1 RGWSAQDDCDEM
13 RPPSLSRRAAITRRE
28 TPTDSPSFCA
38 AADHPADDC
47 AGLRDDAIRGLPG
60 RFYGIGSTTGEPGY
74 YLAHGLEEK
83 GKIIG
88 VAVIKVRLEAL
99 EERWQRARLEAF
111 YYWWPLNELVPL
123 ERESIADGV
132 EKLTFPA
139 NTSVDHEHTV
149 VSYLAQTREL
159 ADTPWHL
166 TLLTPLED
174 LRREAANQGML
185 VAVACA
191 LVAFLLIA
199 WNERRKVISTR
210 LAAREALEQA
220 NNELERRITDRTA
233 DLRASNERLKG
244 QIRERRQAEETLRQ
258 AQDELIQ
265 AGKLAAIGQMSTS
278 IAHELNQ
285 PLAALR
291 TLSGNTVRFLERGA
305 LDTASANLRTINDL
319 VDRMGRITA
328 SLRAFARRGEDKG
341 QASLGKAVE
350 AALQLL
356 GARLDNASLALHQQI
371 DDVELAIDQTRL
383 EQILVNLIGNALDA
397 MSAQPMPILWLEGD
411 MLDGRYRLAAA
422 AGGTLNAEDPA
433 EGGTMF
439 VLALAL
445 EDIHSQGVASAE
457 EALALVGEHFAGIV
471 ISDIRLP
478 GIDGLELL
486 KRLKERDRTLP
497 VVLITGHGDV
507 SMAVGAM
514 RDGAYDFMEKPFSP
528 ERLVDVARRALE
540 QRGLAREVWSLRRQ
554 LAERDSLEGKII
566 GRSQAMQA
574 LRARRHDH
582 QFVALNCGGL
592 PESLFESEIF
602 GHEANAF
609 TGAGKRRIGKIE
621 HAHNGTLFLDEVE
634 SMPINLQ
641 IKLLRVLQERTL
653 ERLGSNQSQSSLRF
667 DREPPSLDSQ
677 TRSALLAHDWPG
689 NVRELRNVAERYA
702 LGLPAFKTAGTQA
715 ATPSLDFA
723 EAVEAFEKNLLG
735 EALRRSGGNLSQ
747 ASQEL
752 GMAKTTLFDKVKK
765 YGLG

>member
-1 RGWSAQDDCDEM
+1 MKCDPPLY
-13 RPPSLSRRAAITRRE
+13 RAAPPSLAVKPRLIRHLFVPPLIILLMIALGYVTYLYSEKNAIKALGENGQRQLELHARTVESEINKYNYLPSVLELESNVSDLLNNPSAELRSKVNDYLEGLNRRSRSRAIYVLDTTGRVLATSNWRDA
-28 TPTDSPSFCA
+28 DSYLGEDLSFRA
-38 AADHPADDC
+38 YYQ
-47 AGLRDDAIRGLPG
+47 DAIRGLPG

-111 YYWWPLNELVPL
+111 VSDENGIIILSSDPARRLKSVRPLTAEIKERLARSLQYYWWPLNELVPL

-341 QASLGKAVE
+341 QASLSKAVD

-356 GARLDNASLALHQQI
+356 AARLDNASLELHQQI

-397 MSAQPMPILWLEGD
+397 MQAQPLPTLWLEGD
-411 MLDGRYRLAAA
+411 VFEGRYRLRVRDNGHGIDAEARKHLFEPFFTTKPGEQGLGLGLTLSASLAAA

-439 VLALAL
+439 VLVLP
-445 EDIHSQGVASAE
+445 
-457 EALALVGEHFAGIV
+457 LVDRGAAGI
-471 ISDIRLP
+471 
-478 GIDGLELL
+478 
-486 KRLKERDRTLP
+486 
-497 VVLITGHGDV
+497 
-507 SMAVGAM
+507 
-514 RDGAYDFMEKPFSP
+514 
-528 ERLVDVARRALE
+528 
-540 QRGLAREVWSLRRQ
+540 
-554 LAERDSLEGKII
+554 
-566 GRSQAMQA
+566 
-574 LRARRHDH
+574 
-582 QFVALNCGGL
+582 
-592 PESLFESEIF
+592 
-602 GHEANAF
+602 
-609 TGAGKRRIGKIE
+609 
-621 HAHNGTLFLDEVE
+621 
-634 SMPINLQ
+634 
-641 IKLLRVLQERTL
+641 
-653 ERLGSNQSQSSLRF
+653 
-667 DREPPSLDSQ
+667 
-677 TRSALLAHDWPG
+677 
-689 NVRELRNVAERYA
+689 
-702 LGLPAFKTAGTQA
+702 
-715 ATPSLDFA
+715 
-723 EAVEAFEKNLLG
+723 
-735 EALRRSGGNLSQ
+735 
-747 ASQEL
+747 
-752 GMAKTTLFDKVKK
+752 
-765 YGLG
+765 